1 MDALPD
7 EIIVYLFSFLTP
19 PEITTTQLV
28 CRRFLRIG
36 RDDNLWRDEC
46 FEISRYLVNLRRI
59 NRAKPIP
66 TVSAGEPRSGDVPGA
81 ATEDQ
86 LGQRYVTS
94 VARHDQQNSNQRAT
108 ERIRVMA
115 NWDPSYQAEKVDWY
129 TEFIHRTA
137 PICTKWFQK
146 PLKQGGGRTES
157 PLEVRGIG
165 AYYLPGS
172 EDMGMTVAPLEDG
185 SVCLWDVKGSVIG
198 RSGEG
203 SLSGV
208 EHNRAFGQGNA
219 TCGIIDGISINSD
232 INRAFI
238 AVGKDVMEVDLQ
250 TLRTVSQTRYPSSI
264 SAMSE
269 ARGSTPITI
278 GTNDD
283 LHLYDHRIHKTSPSG
298 NSELERLEGSQNDAP
313 AFRRAPKL
321 QGDYSIRRSFAKPV
335 ALSILHMLNYGED
348 TASDIFVAGR
358 FTSIMNYDRRFL
370 SKPRTVIH
378 SGARLSSLAYIP
390 YSFSKDAAASM
401 RYSELSV
408 GEVRSVKSTPG
419 NTLIACGEYGG
430 RGSLDLYG
438 LSELPSDSTTV
449 GPGRTLQS
457 AFKNRLTSSTSM
469 ILSVIPHGSRLVFS
483 DGNGNLKWVER
494 DGLTEV
500 RQWNISHE
508 FPDNRPRG
516 IFGTV
521 DNEYE
526 NSVDIARKL
535 LPTRKHGAPAAINMD
550 NLILWNGEKIGL
562 VRFSNKQHSGAV
574 DFEEVAKSLEERH
587 HEDSERAY
595 RELTRRALE
604 DQADE
609 VRLMRGLGLSGP

>member
-46 FEISRYLVNLRRI
+46 FEISRYLVNLRRR

-66 TVSAGEPRSGDVPGA
+66 TVSASERRSGDVSEAPTG
-81 ATEDQ
+81 DQ
-86 LGQRYVTS
+86 LGQRSVTP
-94 VARHDQQNSNQRAT
+94 VARHDQHSSNQRTT

-115 NWDPSYQAEKVDWY
+115 NWDPSYRVEKVDWY
-129 TEFIHRTA
+129 TEYIHRTA
-137 PICTKWFQK
+137 PICTRWFQK
-146 PLKQGGGRTES
+146 PLKQGGGTES

-172 EDMGMTVAPLEDG
+172 EDVGMTIAPLEDG
-185 SVCLWDVKGSVIG
+185 SVCLWDVKGSIIG

-208 EHNRAFGQGNA
+208 KRDRAFGQANA
-219 TCGIIDGISINSD
+219 TCEILDGVSINSD

-238 AVGKDVMEVDLQ
+238 AVEKDVMEVDLQ
-250 TLRTVSQTRYPSSI
+250 TLRTVSQTRYSSSI

-283 LHLYDHRIHKTSPSG
+283 LHLYDPRIHKTSPPG
-298 NSELERLEGSQNDAP
+298 DSELERLERGQHEVP
-313 AFRRAPKL
+313 AFRRAPEL
-321 QGDYSIRRSFAKPV
+321 QGDHSVRRPFTKPV
-335 ALSILHMLNYGED
+335 ALSILHMLDYGED
-348 TASDIFVAGR
+348 TTSDIFVAGR
-358 FTSIMNYDRRFL
+358 FTSIMNFDRRFL
-370 SKPRTVIH
+370 SRPRTVIH
-378 SGARLSSLAYIP
+378 SGARLSSLSYIP

-401 RYSELSV
+401 RRSKLSLGEL
-408 GEVRSVKSTPG
+408 RSVKSTPG

-438 LSELPSDSTTV
+438 LSELPSSPTTV
-449 GPGRTLQS
+449 GSGRTLQS
-457 AFKNRLTSSTSM
+457 AFKNRLTSSTSI

-550 NLILWNGEKIGL
+550 NLLLWNGEKIGL
-562 VRFSNKQHSGAV
+562 VQFSNKQHGGAV
-574 DFEEVAKSLEERH
+574 DFEEVAKSLEERQ
-587 HEDSERAY
+587 HEDSERTY

-604 DQADE
+604 AQADE
-609 VRLMRGLGLSGP
+609 VRVMRGFGLSGP